1 MKKSTI
7 VSLIGLSFTN
17 PSFASESL
25 TELSPSLAADTISLN
40 DVVVTAT
47 RTPQQQEALIAD
59 ATIIDAQEIERGG
72 QTTLVEL
79 LQQQPGIE
87 ITNNG
92 GAGKASGIFMRGTN
106 SGHVVVLIDGV
117 RVQSATA
124 GTTTFENIPLNHIDR
139 IEIIRGPAS
148 SLYGQDAIGGVI
160 QLFTK
165 KGESAPKFYANFG
178 YGTYDTTLA
187 EAGLRGKLKDTSYA
201 FNISANTTNGFS
213 SLDTN
218 NPNLNDNDGY
228 RNLATSGSLA
238 HLIAEGHELGL
249 NFMHSKGLSRYDNR
263 FNIDPFFPAFD
274 PSFSD
279 HTKLEQHTYSIFSKN
294 QITDNWKSTLRA
306 GQGFDEMVNYAALGP
321 FITESRSLFRTKQNQ
336 FSWQNDIQLPLGT
349 LTLMYDRL
357 EERVKSTA
365 DFSATERTNE
375 GYVASYIANIGAH
388 TIHTSLREDHNSSFG
403 NNTTGGLGYG
413 YAFNQNWRMTASYG
427 SAFKAPTFNDLYF
440 PDLFGSPT
448 SNPDLKPEK
457 SDNIETSLRYQDSNT
472 AASVTVYENR
482 IRNLINL
489 DAITYVPFNVN
500 KARIQGVTVTAK
512 QQFDNWELS
521 GSADIQSP
529 RDEETGNLLVRRAN
543 RHGKLGVSY
552 SWQDWRFGA
561 EAISSSARYN
571 DSANDLRM
579 GGYTIFNLTAQYKIN
594 PEWSIQAR
602 ANNVSD
608 KNYRLALDGNPETT
622 GFAYNTP
629 GANLFINV
637 RYAPQ

>member
-1 MKKSTI
+1 VI
-7 VSLIGLSFTN
+7 
-17 PSFASESL
+17 
-25 TELSPSLAADTISLN
+25 DT
-40 DVVVTAT
+40 
-47 RTPQQQEALIAD
+47 
-59 ATIIDAQEIERGG
+59 QEIERGG

-87 ITNNG
+87 TTNNG

-117 RVQSATA
+117 RMQSATT
-124 GTTTFENIPLNHIDR
+124 GTTTFENIPLNQIDR
-139 IEIIRGPAS
+139 IEIIRGPTS
-148 SLYGQDAIGGVI
+148 SLYGQDAVGGVI

-165 KGESAPKFYANFG
+165 KGESAPKFYANLG

-187 EAGLRGKLKDTSYA
+187 EAGLRGKVRDTGYA
-201 FNISANTTNGFS
+201 LNVSANTTNGFS

-218 NPNLNDNDGY
+218 NPNLNDNDGF
-228 RNLATSGSLA
+228 RNLATSGNLS
-238 HLIAEGHELGL
+238 HQIAEGREMGA

-263 FNIDPFFPAFD
+263 YNIDRFFPSFD

-279 HTKLEQHTYSIFSKN
+279 HTKLEQHTYSIYLKN
-294 QITDNWKSTLRA
+294 QISDYWRSTLRA

-321 FITESRSLFRTKQNQ
+321 FVSESRSLFRTKQNQ
-336 FSWQNDIQLPLGT
+336 FSWQNDINLPLGT

-357 EERVKSTA
+357 EEKVKSTSDYNA
-365 DFSATERTNE
+365 KKRTNE
-375 GYVASYIANIGAH
+375 GYVASYIANIEAH
-388 TIHTSLREDHNSSFG
+388 TVHASLREDHNSSFG
-403 NNTTGGLGYG
+403 NNTTGGFGYG
-413 YAFNQNWRMTASYG
+413 FAFNQNWRMTASYG

-440 PDLFGSPT
+440 PDYYPGAPA

-457 SDNIETSLRYQDSNT
+457 SDNVETSLRYQDANT
-472 AASVTVYENR
+472 AASLTVYENK

-489 DAITYVPFNVN
+489 DATYVPFNVN
-500 KARIQGVTVTAK
+500 KAKIQGLTLAAR
-512 QQFDNWELS
+512 QQWDNWELN

-529 RDEETGNLLVRRAN
+529 RDEETDNLLVRRAN

-552 SWQDWRFGA
+552 TWQDWRFGA
-561 EAISSSARYN
+561 EAISSSDRYN

-579 GGYTIFNLTAQYKIN
+579 GGYTIFNLTTQYKIN
-594 PEWSIQAR
+594 PDWTIQAR
-602 ANNVSD
+602 ANNVFD

-622 GFAYNTP
+622 GFAYNAP
-629 GANLFINV
+629 GANLFVNV

>member
-1 MKKSTI
+1 MKKTTI
-7 VSLIGLSFTN
+7 ASLIGLSISS
-17 PSFASESL
+17 PVFAAE
-25 TELSPSLAADTISLN
+25 TINLN

-47 RTPQQQEALIAD
+47 RTPQQREALIAD
-59 ATIIDAQEIERGG
+59 ATVIDAQEIERGG

-117 RVQSATA
+117 RVQSATT
-124 GTTTFENIPLNHIDR
+124 GTTTLENIPLNHIDR

-165 KGESAPKFYANFG
+165 KGESAPKFYANLG

-187 EAGLRGKLKDTSYA
+187 EAGLRGKLQDTSYT

-238 HLIAEGHELGL
+238 HIIAENHELGV

-263 FNIDPFFPAFD
+263 FNIAPFGAFD
-274 PSFSD
+274 PTFSD
-279 HTKLEQHTYSIFSKN
+279 HVKLEQHTYSVFSKN
-294 QITDNWKSTLRA
+294 QITDNWKSILRA
-306 GQGFDEMVNYAALGP
+306 GQGYDEMVNYAALGP
-321 FITESRSLFRTKQNQ
+321 FVTESRSLFRTKQNQ

-357 EERVKSTA
+357 EEKVKSTT
-365 DFSATERTNE
+365 DFNAKKRTNE
-375 GYVASYIANIGAH
+375 GYVASYIANIDSH
-388 TIHTSLREDHNSSFG
+388 TIHANLREDHNSSFG

-413 YAFNQNWRMTASYG
+413 YAFNHNWRVTASYG

-440 PDLFGSPT
+440 PDFFGFPT

-472 AASVTVYENR
+472 AASVTLYENK

-489 DAITYVPFNVN
+489 DAITYVPFNIN
-500 KARIQGVTVTAK
+500 KAKIQGATLTARH
-512 QQFDNWELS
+512 QWNNWEIN
-521 GSADIQSP
+521 GNADIQSP
-529 RDEETGNLLVRRAN
+529 RDEETDNLLVRRAN

-561 EAISSSARYN
+561 EAISSSTRYN
-571 DSANDLRM
+571 DSANDFRM

-594 PEWSIQAR
+594 PDWSIQAR
-602 ANNVSD
+602 ANNVFD
-608 KNYRLALDGNPETT
+608 KNYRLALDGNPATT

-637 RYAPQ
+637 RYVPQ